1 MKGERQLCRRN
12 DVLDIIIVNYKS
24 TDFLIRCLE
33 SIYNFIKDI
42 PVKIYVYDNNSQDG
56 VDSINNFFP
65 EVLLTENRANV
76 GFARAIN
83 MAIERSCGRYMLFLN
98 PDTIVVDGFFE
109 SVLRYMEENE
119 QVGVV
124 GAKILDY
131 DGSVQGSA
139 RSFPTPLTGLFGRSS
154 FLSRNFPNNRFTLA
168 NILTN
173 RSDGITPM
181 EVDWVSG
188 ACMLVRRDAVRDVG
202 LMDKKFFMYWED
214 ADWCKRMWEKGWKVV
229 YLPEASVIHYVG
241 VSSEKLL
248 FRSILEFHVSS
259 YRLFSK
265 YIGPSFWFLK
275 PVVITGLSV
284 RIPFAVASNLVQRW
298 CGGYKYKTMPGEK
311 AVSAEGDRRIR
322 ILRMIARLNIG
333 GPAIH
338 VNLLTMGLDKSR
350 FHSTLVTGKI
360 SPQEGDMSYL
370 FDFSN
375 SKPIIIT
382 ELQREI
388 SLSLDIKALIHIFK
402 ILRRENPDIVHTHTA
417 KAGFGARMAVILYN
431 LLCRKKVRMVHTFHG
446 HVFKGYFSKQKSLF
460 FIWVESLLARFTDV
474 IIAISPT
481 QKQELGEE
489 FRIAPFE
496 KIKIIPLG
504 FNLDPFY
511 KSQGLKG
518 QFRKSLGLDDDTV
531 LIGIIGRLVPIKN
544 HMMFFRA
551 ARIFIDEN
559 PDIKIMFVAVGD
571 GELRTDL
578 EAYCKRDGLAQHVC
592 FCGWIRD
599 VPSVYADLD
608 ILALSSLN
616 EGTPVSIIE
625 SMASS
630 VPVISTNAGGVVD
643 LLGPPDSDPDLDGFK
658 VCERGILCRKDDAQG
673 MAKGFK
679 YLLRGDTNEKEQR
692 IARARA
698 FVEQRYSEKRLINDI
713 EALYMNLMRQ

>member
-1 MKGERQLCRRN
+1 ML
-12 DVLDIIIVNYKS
+12 DVIIVNFNS
-24 TDFLIRCLE
+24 TDCLLKCLE
-33 SIYNFIKDI
+33 SIFNSLCNLTVNVF
-42 PVKIYVYDNNSQDG
+42 VYDNASTDNVERINRMFPTVRVTRNSW
-56 VDSINNFFP
+56 NM
-65 EVLLTENRANV
+65 
-76 GFARAIN
+76 GFARAVNRALQKSEAEYI
-83 MAIERSCGRYMLFLN
+83 LLLN
-98 PDTIVVDGFFE
+98 PDTIVTEGFSKIVE
-109 SVLRYMEENE
+109 YMNENPD
-119 QVGVV
+119 V
-124 GAKILDY
+124 GAVGPRIMNG
-131 DGSVQGSA
+131 DGSLQGSA
-139 RSFPTPLTGLFGRSS
+139 RAFPTPLTGLFGRSS

-168 NILTN
+168 NILTY
-173 RSDGITPM
+173 RSDGLTPM

-188 ACMLVRRDAVRDVG
+188 ACIFVRRETVSDIG
-202 LMDKKFFMYWED
+202 LMDEKFFMYWED
-214 ADWCKRMWEKGWKVV
+214 ADWCKRMWGKGWKVV

-241 VSSEKLL
+241 VSSDKLV
-248 FRSILEFHVSS
+248 FRSILEFHKSS
-259 YRLFSK
+259 YKLFDK

-275 PVVITGLSV
+275 PLVIAGLSI
-284 RIPFAVASNLVQRW
+284 RIPFVMASTCVQRW
-298 CGGYKYKTMPGEK
+298 YNGFKLK
-311 AVSAEGDRRIR
+311 AKPREEAISKIETRRIR
-322 ILRMIARLNIG
+322 VLRMIARLNIG

-338 VNLLTMGLDKSR
+338 VNLLTKGLDVNR

-370 FDFSN
+370 FDSTKT
-375 SKPIIIT
+375 KPIIIT

-388 SLSLDIKALIHIFK
+388 SLSLDIKALIQIFK

-431 LLCRKKVRMVHTFHG
+431 ILCRKKVRMVHTFHG

-460 FIWVESLLARFTDV
+460 FIWVESLLAKFTDV

-496 KIKIIPLG
+496 KIKTIPLG

-518 QFRKSLGLDDDTV
+518 QFRKSLGLDDDTI

-544 HMMFFRA
+544 HLMFFKA
-551 ARIFIDEN
+551 AKIFIDEN
-559 PDIKIMFVAVGD
+559 PDIKVMFVAVGD

-643 LLGPPDSDPDLDGFK
+643 LLGPADRGPDLDGFK
-658 VCERGILCRKDDAQG
+658 VCERGILCRKDDPQG

-679 YLLRGDTNEKEQR
+679 YLLRGDTREKEQR
-692 IARARA
+692 MARARA

-713 EALYMNLMRQ
+713 ETLYMNLMRQ